1 MQMTSPKNS
10 QPYED
15 ITFMPAN
22 KLKQEPESKTP
33 QESPLVIFGE
43 VLYDCFPQ
51 GRQVLGGAPFNVA
64 WGLQGFGHR
73 PLLISSVGA
82 DPKGDE
88 IRTRLEGWGL
98 RTDQLHRD
106 SKHAT
111 GMVEIQIKD
120 DEPKYD
126 ISMPSA
132 WDYIPDDGIKAT
144 EMLYHG
150 SLALRN
156 ERSLESFRAIAQRSV
171 GKRFFDINL
180 RPPYDSMPLVREWMQ
195 GADWVKLNVD
205 ELRVMLNDDAV
216 EFTQA
221 VSKAHAFRKQNNIA
235 NILLTGGSEG
245 AQIIGEVG
253 ELMLTP
259 APTPDPFV
267 DTVGAGDAFTAY
279 TIHGILNG
287 MAIDDILRKASD
299 FAAKVCGLQGATT
312 ESIHFYQ
319 I

>member
-1 MQMTSPKNS
+1 
-10 QPYED
+10 
-15 ITFMPAN
+15 MPVN
-22 KLKQEPESKTP
+22 NLKQEPGNKST

-43 VLYDCFPQ
+43 VLYDCFPD
-51 GRQVLGGAPFNVA
+51 GRQILGGAPFNVA

-82 DPKGDE
+82 DKDGDD
-88 IRTRLEGWGL
+88 IRSRSKHWGL
-98 RTDQLHRD
+98 RIDQLHRN
-106 SKHAT
+106 SQHAT
-111 GMVEIQIKD
+111 GIVDIQIVD

-126 ISMPSA
+126 ISMPRA

-150 SLALRN
+150 SLALLS
-156 ERSLESFRAIAQRSV
+156 EHSLESFRAIAQRSV

-195 GADWVKLNVD
+195 GADWVKLNAD
-205 ELRVMLNDDAV
+205 ELRVMLNDDTV
-216 EFTQA
+216 EFTKA
-221 VSKAHAFRKQNNIA
+221 VTKAHAFRKQNKIA

-253 ELMLTP
+253 EFIITP

-287 MAIDDILRKASD
+287 MAVDEILRKASG

-312 ESIHFYQ
+312 ESTHFYQ